1 MHEKKAQSA
10 ARRVLTRSAQTG
22 VTVMRWA
29 SSAFA
34 LAAVLFSTHV
44 SADPLQ
50 KSEDIVKFFAGQG
63 NLGASRGICVG
74 TEEECKSKNEKNAA
88 PQKTGLDMMINF
100 GLDSAQLDQTARAEL
115 DEFAKALKDNRLS
128 TFRFVVEGH
137 TDASG
142 PDRYNQ
148 NLSQRRAQS
157 VAAFLAANGVQ
168 AARLE
173 AIGLGK
179 SHPRVANP
187 YDPVNR
193 RVEMRIKTE

>member
-1 MHEKKAQSA
+1 M
-10 ARRVLTRSAQTG
+10 
-22 VTVMRWA
+22 
-29 SSAFA
+29 
-34 LAAVLFSTHV
+34 LFSTHV

-74 TEEECKSKNEKNAA
+74 TEEECKSKNDKNAA
-88 PQKTGLDMMINF
+88 PTRTGLDMMINF

-115 DEFAKALKDNRLS
+115 DEFAKALRDNRLS
-128 TFRFVVEGH
+128 TFSFVVEGH

-157 VAAFLAANGVQ
+157 VAAFLTANGVP

-193 RVEMRIKTE
+193 RVEMRIRTE

>member
-1 MHEKKAQSA
+1 
-10 ARRVLTRSAQTG
+10 
-22 VTVMRWA
+22 MRLA

-50 KSEDIVKFFAGQG
+50 KSEDIVKFFTGQG
-63 NLGASRGICVG
+63 KLGASRGICVG
-74 TEEECKSKNEKNAA
+74 TEEECKSKNDKNAA
-88 PQKTGLDMMINF
+88 PTKTGLDMMINF
-100 GLDSAQLDQTARAEL
+100 GLDSAQLDPTARAEL

-128 TFRFVVEGH
+128 TFTFVVEGH

-142 PDRYNQ
+142 STRYNQ
-148 NLSQRRAQS
+148 DLSQRRAQS
-157 VAAFLAANGVQ
+157 VAAFLTANGVQ

-193 RVEMRIKTE
+193 RVEMRIRTE